1 MKLLIIIL
9 LIIIIIYA
17 YCYYIFPTEI
27 SILQTDLKNF
37 NFNLLSSRQPIVIS
51 DFIQNPSEVINSWFN
66 YNIINANMNANMN
79 ANANANANG
88 NDNGN
93 DNANAN
99 ANDNDNGNDN
109 GNDNDN
115 DDWIHNNYKYLF
127 INAYKDTEVIIYKAE
142 ITKMNPKAEDNIIII
157 KLQKNQSLILPF
169 KWKYYSKNIN
179 KWGIDD
185 LITFSF
191 GRVF

>member
-9 LIIIIIYA
+9 SIIIIIYA

-27 SILQTDLKNF
+27 SILQTDLTNF

-66 YNIINANMNANMN
+66 YNIINSNMNNN
-79 ANANANANG
+79 NNNN
-88 NDNGN
+88 N
-93 DNANAN
+93 
-99 ANDNDNGNDN
+99 
-109 GNDNDN
+109 NDN

-127 INAYKDTEVIIYKAE
+127 INASKDTEVIIYKAE

-169 KWKYYSKNIN
+169 KWKYYSTNIN

>member
-9 LIIIIIYA
+9 SIIIIIYA

-27 SILQTDLKNF
+27 SILQTDLTNF

-66 YNIINANMNANMN
+66 YNIINSNMNNN
-79 ANANANANG
+79 NN
-88 NDNGN
+88 
-93 DNANAN
+93 
-99 ANDNDNGNDN
+99 
-109 GNDNDN
+109 NDN

-127 INAYKDTEVIIYKAE
+127 INANEDTEVIIYKAE
-142 ITKMNPKAEDNIIII
+142 ITKINPTPEDKIIII

-169 KWKYYSKNIN
+169 KWKYYSNNIN
-179 KWGIDD
+179 KYGIDD

-191 GRVF
+191 GRLF

>member
-9 LIIIIIYA
+9 SIIIIIYA

-27 SILQTDLKNF
+27 SILQTDLNNF

-79 ANANANANG
+79 ANEN
-88 NDNGN
+88 
-93 DNANAN
+93 
-99 ANDNDNGNDN
+99 
-109 GNDNDN
+109 
-115 DDWIHNNYKYLF
+115 DWIHNNYKYLF

-169 KWKYYSKNIN
+169 KWKYYSTNIN

>member
-27 SILQTDLKNF
+27 SILQTDLNNF

-66 YNIINANMNANMN
+66 YNIINANDNANMNANMN
-79 ANANANANG
+79 ANEN
-88 NDNGN
+88 
-93 DNANAN
+93 
-99 ANDNDNGNDN
+99 
-109 GNDNDN
+109 
-115 DDWIHNNYKYLF
+115 DWIHNNYKYLF

-169 KWKYYSKNIN
+169 KWKYYSTNIN

>member
-9 LIIIIIYA
+9 AIIIIIYV

-27 SILQTDLKNF
+27 SILQTDLSNF

-51 DFIQNPSEVINSWFN
+51 DFIQNPLEVINSWFN
-66 YNIINANMNANMN
+66 YNIINSN
-79 ANANANANG
+79 
-88 NDNGN
+88 NDENN
-93 DNANAN
+93 
-99 ANDNDNGNDN
+99 
-109 GNDNDN
+109 
-115 DDWIHNNYKYLF
+115 DWIHNNYKYLF

-142 ITKMNPKAEDNIIII
+142 ITKINPKAEDNIIII

-169 KWKYYSKNIN
+169 KWKYYSSNIN

>member
-9 LIIIIIYA
+9 AIIIIIYV
-17 YCYYIFPTEI
+17 YCYYVFPTEI
-27 SILQTDLKNF
+27 SILQTDLSNF

-51 DFIQNPSEVINSWFN
+51 DFIQNPLEVINSWFN
-66 YNIINANMNANMN
+66 YNIINSN
-79 ANANANANG
+79 
-88 NDNGN
+88 NDENN
-93 DNANAN
+93 
-99 ANDNDNGNDN
+99 
-109 GNDNDN
+109 
-115 DDWIHNNYKYLF
+115 DWIHNNYKYLF

-169 KWKYYSKNIN
+169 KWKYYSTNIN

-191 GRVF
+191 GRIF

>member
-1 MKLLIIIL
+1 MKLLILIL
-9 LIIIIIYA
+9 TIIIIIIYV

-27 SILQTDLKNF
+27 SILQTDLSNF

-51 DFIQNPSEVINSWFN
+51 DFIQNPLEVINSWFN
-66 YNIINANMNANMN
+66 YNIINSNNENEN
-79 ANANANANG
+79 N
-88 NDNGN
+88 
-93 DNANAN
+93 
-99 ANDNDNGNDN
+99 
-109 GNDNDN
+109 
-115 DDWIHNNYKYLF
+115 DWIHNNYKYLF

-142 ITKMNPKAEDNIIII
+142 ITKINPKAEDNIIII

-169 KWKYYSKNIN
+169 KWKYYSTNIN

>member
-1 MKLLIIIL
+1 MKLLILIL
-9 LIIIIIYA
+9 TIIIIIIYV

-27 SILQTDLKNF
+27 SILQTDLSNF

-51 DFIQNPSEVINSWFN
+51 DFIQNPLEVINSWFN
-66 YNIINANMNANMN
+66 YNIINSNNENEN
-79 ANANANANG
+79 N
-88 NDNGN
+88 
-93 DNANAN
+93 
-99 ANDNDNGNDN
+99 
-109 GNDNDN
+109 
-115 DDWIHNNYKYLF
+115 DWIHNNYKYLF

-142 ITKMNPKAEDNIIII
+142 ITKINPKAEDNIIII

-169 KWKYYSKNIN
+169 KWKYYSTNIT